1 MREAPKG
8 CAKAITT
15 DVAGCQDVS
24 LFVALPVSLCFFNV
38 SVMQHMLHIL
48 DFSPGPERFRLT
60 TINFTPRLPRYAL
73 CSMILQHSLHA
84 VLRGLCD

>member
-38 SVMQHMLHIL
+38 SVMQHMLHFLI
-48 DFSPGPERFRLT
+48 S
-60 TINFTPRLPRYAL
+60 A
-73 CSMILQHSLHA
+73 
-84 VLRGLCD
+84 